1 MTIPDA
7 MDIILKNLHSYHV
20 ELTSTVL
27 EIACYIFR
35 STEEGYD
42 WVLAGLHKINE

>member
-7 MDIILKNLHSYHV
+7 MDIIIKNLHPIHV

-27 EIACYIFR
+27 EIACYIFT
-35 STEEGYD
+35 STDEGYN
-42 WVLAGLHKINE
+42 WVLSSLQKLNE